1 MATRLKSDLEAVIQ
15 ILGLIKIT
23 FSFGKSMQ
31 DLWLQYGVL
40 HLAAQVLYATIVKI
54 LLDRRLKLLRQ
65 GE

>member
-23 FSFGKSMQ
+23 FNFGKRMQ

-40 HLAAQVLYATIVKI
+40 HLAA
-54 LLDRRLKLLRQ
+54 
-65 GE
+65 

>member
-23 FSFGKSMQ
+23 FSFGKRMQ
-31 DLWLQYGVL
+31 DLWLQYDVL
-40 HLAAQVLYATIVKI
+40 HLAAQELYATIVKI
-54 LLDRRLKLLRQ
+54 QLDRRLKLLRQ

>member
-23 FSFGKSMQ
+23 FSFGKRMQ
-31 DLWLQYGVL
+31 DLWLQYDVL

-54 LLDRRLKLLRQ
+54 QLDRRLKLLRQ